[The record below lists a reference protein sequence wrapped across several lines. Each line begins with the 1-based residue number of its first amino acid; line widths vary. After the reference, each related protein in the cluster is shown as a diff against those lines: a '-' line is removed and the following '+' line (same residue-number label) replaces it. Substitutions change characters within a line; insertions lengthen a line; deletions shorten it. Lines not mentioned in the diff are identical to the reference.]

1 MSHEKQQIKHA
12 QMKHVMDGE
21 KMERQAK
28 MPKKK
33 VQKSFDMSGNLVDNV
48 EAVEIEDAIWED
60 FTDDI
65 QKSIHNGELK
75 AVLDTIKGQ
84 I

>member
-1 MSHEKQQIKHA
+1 
-12 QMKHVMDGE
+12 MKHVMDGE

-33 VQKSFDMSGNLVDNV
+33 VQKSFDISGNLVDNN
-48 EAVEIEDAIWED
+48 EAVEIEEADWTD

-75 AVLDTIKGQ
+75 AVMDSLKGQ